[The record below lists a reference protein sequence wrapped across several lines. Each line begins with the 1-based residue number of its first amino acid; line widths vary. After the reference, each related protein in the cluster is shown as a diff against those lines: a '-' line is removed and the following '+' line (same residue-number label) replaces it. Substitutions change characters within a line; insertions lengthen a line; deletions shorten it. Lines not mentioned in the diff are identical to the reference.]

1 MSDNLQL
8 ILRAVQEFDISVA
21 RAVKLIEIDREG
33 EFNYDLLP
41 YDAGTQ
47 AIFSFDE
54 IPVQKYRKVLAER
67 DALVK
72 DIRITNKNLL
82 DTQEAAKII
91 TKQAIA
97 AEAERD
103 ALVNVERGLRRMLC
117 PRCHETTAYMD
128 DGWMLIETAPKD
140 KFVLLCGP
148 SGYTTTPLVFTTGIM
163 RSNYHAGKWIDHA
176 NDDLVDWGFEP
187 THWMPLPTPPES

>member
-8 ILRAVQEFDISVA
+8 ILRAVQEFDISVS
-21 RAVKLIEIDREG
+21 RAVELIEIDQEG

-41 YDAGTQ
+41 R

-54 IPVQKYRKVLAER
+54 IPVQKYKEVLAER
-67 DALVK
+67 VALVK
-72 DIRITNKNLL
+72 DIRIANKNLF

-103 ALVNVERGLRRMLC
+103 ALVNVERRLRRMLC
-117 PRCHETTAYMD
+117 LRCHGTAAYLD
-128 DGWMLIETAPKD
+128 DGEASFGGDEFQRPTDYLRESLDNIQQAWVDAVMKEAAS
-140 KFVLLCGP
+140 VLEPFMRGCELRDDAVG
-148 SGYTTTPLVFTTGIM
+148 VF
-163 RSNYHAGKWIDHA
+163 K
-176 NDDLVDWGFEP
+176 P
-187 THWMPLPTPPES
+187 